1 MGGKSSTLSWLTVP
15 LRWTS
20 VSAAVLLEA
29 RRVPPAALFSHEA
42 AGGGG
47 GGGGAGA
54 LLGTASDALVA
65 RCTGL
70 LFGPR
75 AIALPTPDSA
85 GGYSSVLSQLLQ
97 ASCAELDGIVQ
108 SIVDTA
114 ERHNSAAAVPP
125 AHPAAAAAAAATEE
139 RAHLC
144 RESAGSP
151 APFACLADAELP
163 VPARNYRILV
173 LHLVRLTEQYC
184 TIDTTTDETLA
195 ASILMSSSVC
205 QRDTFFFPLAWAF
218 SLLRVWTGKERASLW
233 DQAAGRVRVVLP

>member
-15 LRWTS
+15 LRWTP
-20 VSAAVLLEA
+20 VSAGELLEA

-42 AGGGG
+42 APGGSSEGGSGGGSVD
-47 GGGGAGA
+47 A

-75 AIALPTPDSA
+75 AIALPAPDSA

-97 ASCAELDGIVQ
+97 ASCAELDGLVQ
-108 SIVDTA
+108 GIADSA
-114 ERHNSAAAVPP
+114 ERHS
-125 AHPAAAAAAAATEE
+125 AAAAAA
-139 RAHLC
+139 
-144 RESAGSP
+144 
-151 APFACLADAELP
+151 APFACLADAALP

-184 TIDTTTDETLA
+184 TIDASSDESLA
-195 ASILMSSSVC
+195 ASILLSSSVC
-205 QRDTFFFPLAWAF
+205 DGLLPP
-218 SLLRVWTGKERASLW
+218 SLLRTTLVFTEKSETGDKNRRGESCC
-233 DQAAGRVRVVLP
+233 AGSSC